1 MSYCIYE
8 FNVELLVTFMFKY
21 RKVIKSN
28 KKMIKFLNSF
38 ALIALMA
45 VVLINTNN
53 VYAEDAVTD
62 PVAEEIENVGETLKT
77 AAVDAQA
84 AATQA
89 ELAAANAVADAG
101 LINTALEQANAT
113 KTSLENNLMAAQAI
127 LESDTTTIAEKAAA
141 QAAQDTISDN
151 LAAAQILIDTATDA
165 KTNAD
170 ADAATANNQAE
181 AAQALANAA
190 TNTAADFYADMA
202 NAAANTTSAT
212 AQAALTTTNETL
224 TNAQNNGDPELI
236 ALAEQAVASAQA
248 AVQAAELRQQEAAQ
262 AREAAENGDITG
274 AQTISDTVSS
284 EDNVNAIINPA
295 QIANDIANNVNQTL
309 GNPLLQQTINNSNNA
324 VSNASNITGAVVSG
338 NLTAVNGVAGD
349 VASASAGASGSVM
362 TLGDVIDN
370 TTLSIANLPQLINY
384 FGYIMAIFFMGLS
397 LFKFYSHVQYGPQQT
412 PLIEPIKY
420 FGITAFAAAL
430 PSTAQVLINSFDGFG
445 ETGQSINN
453 NSGWADTAT
462 GTPGTLDTMMMALM
476 QDIYMPMQILLT
488 WFGYVAGFA
497 LLLIAIHRLTKTAQQ
512 GRQGPAGAGTLAT
525 FALAAVCLSFAPSI
539 GVITESL
546 FGGRE
551 SLTTVSFLAIDS
563 SLGTEASKTHVRNV
577 IVSVLVFLVI
587 VGLLSMIRG
596 FFILRGV
603 AEGQQQATLMGGLSH
618 VVAGAILVNFGQ
630 FANIVQNTLGIEGYG
645 VLFN

>member
-274 AQTISDTVSS
+274 AQTISDTVSN
-284 EDNVNAIINPA
+284 EDNINAILTPA
-295 QIANDIANNVNQTL
+295 QIANY
-309 GNPLLQQTINNSNNA
+309 PNS
-324 VSNASNITGAVVSG
+324 
-338 NLTAVNGVAGD
+338 
-349 VASASAGASGSVM
+349 
-362 TLGDVIDN
+362 
-370 TTLSIANLPQLINY
+370 
-384 FGYIMAIFFMGLS
+384 
-397 LFKFYSHVQYGPQQT
+397 
-412 PLIEPIKY
+412 
-420 FGITAFAAAL
+420 
-430 PSTAQVLINSFDGFG
+430 
-445 ETGQSINN
+445 
-453 NSGWADTAT
+453 W
-462 GTPGTLDTMMMALM
+462 
-476 QDIYMPMQILLT
+476 
-488 WFGYVAGFA
+488 
-497 LLLIAIHRLTKTAQQ
+497 
-512 GRQGPAGAGTLAT
+512 
-525 FALAAVCLSFAPSI
+525 
-539 GVITESL
+539 
-546 FGGRE
+546 
-551 SLTTVSFLAIDS
+551 
-563 SLGTEASKTHVRNV
+563 
-577 IVSVLVFLVI
+577 
-587 VGLLSMIRG
+587 
-596 FFILRGV
+596 
-603 AEGQQQATLMGGLSH
+603 
-618 VVAGAILVNFGQ
+618 
-630 FANIVQNTLGIEGYG
+630 
-645 VLFN
+645 

>member
-1 MSYCIYE
+1 MSYFIYE
-8 FNVELLVTFMFKY
+8 FNVELLITFMFKY

-28 KKMIKFLNSF
+28 TKMIKFLNSF

-45 VVLINTNN
+45 VVLTGTSGAF
-53 VYAEDAVTD
+53 AEDAVTD
-62 PVAEEIENVGETLKT
+62 TVAEALES
-77 AAVDAQA
+77 AAANAQVDAITAQTTA
-84 AATQA
+84 
-89 ELAAANAVADAG
+89 LNAVADAG
-101 LINTALEQANAT
+101 LINTALEEANAT
-113 KTSLENNLMAAQAI
+113 KTSLQDDLVAAQAI
-127 LESDTTTIAEKAAA
+127 LESDTATAAEKAAA
-141 QAAQDTISDN
+141 QATQDTINDN
-151 LAAAQILIDTATDA
+151 LVAAQILVDDTTDA
-165 KTNAD
+165 KTA
-170 ADAATANNQAE
+170 ADAAAAKANNEAE
-181 AAQALANAA
+181 AAQALADGA
-190 TNTAADFYADMA
+190 
-202 NAAANTTSAT
+202 
-212 AQAALTTTNETL
+212 
-224 TNAQNNGDPELI
+224 
-236 ALAEQAVASAQA
+236 
-248 AVQAAELRQQEAAQ
+248 
-262 AREAAENGDITG
+262 AREAAQHHAILAANSAAAAADIAEASLET
-274 AQTISDTVSS
+274 AQKS
-284 EDNVNAIINPA
+284 
-295 QIANDIANNVNQTL
+295 ANDDAIARAEAAVAAAQAAQEAAERANAAVATGDYEAAAAAKIETAGAALSVSNEAAIVVDTIRDSNTNPIALDAATRLGEAVIRSTDIIGAISL
-309 GNPLLQQTINNSNNA
+309 GN
-324 VSNASNITGAVVSG
+324 
-338 NLTAVNGVAGD
+338 VALAAEVRGD
-349 VASASAGASGSVM
+349 VADLSASASGSVM

-445 ETGQSINN
+445 ETGQSINR

-525 FALAAVCLSFAPSI
+525 FALAAVMLSFAPSI
-539 GVITESL
+539 GVMTESL
-546 FGGRE
+546 FGARN
-551 SLTTVSFLAIDS
+551 SMTTVSFLAIDS
-563 SLGTEASKTHVRNV
+563 SLSSDAQTHTRNV

-587 VGLLSMIRG
+587 VGLLSMARG